1 MKKKKILIF
10 FGTRPEIIKLA
21 PVVLEFQRARVAR
34 IEVCDTGQH
43 PHLAGPLMNWFGI
56 HAGHRLALMSEG
68 QSLAALSAKAL
79 TGVDRL
85 ISKLRPDLIL
95 CQGDTTTAMMV
106 GLGAYYARV
115 PLGHVEAG
123 LRTWDRF
130 APYPEEVNRRMLSLV
145 ADLHFTPTRDT
156 ARNLRAEKVCVSD
169 IAVTGNTSIDAL
181 LWTVRRLRRKPLKSR
196 EFEPA
201 IRPLLETGKRRR
213 NFVIV
218 TAHRRESF
226 GQRIQKIGQAVKTLA
241 VKHPDWKWLVP
252 LHPNP
257 NAGPV
262 LARLLKGLPNVILCR
277 PLNYPQFC
285 LLLDRCRF
293 AITDSGGIQEEAPAI
308 GRPVIVVREKTER
321 PEALKTGH
329 LILAGYDTDVI
340 VRAAMAWMGSP
351 ARLKRLSR
359 PVFPYGDGR
368 AAGRIVRSVKKF
380 LRKM

>member
-1 MKKKKILIF
+1 
-10 FGTRPEIIKLA
+10 
-21 PVVLEFQRARVAR
+21 
-34 IEVCDTGQH
+34 
-43 PHLAGPLMNWFGI
+43 MNWFGI